1 MLFFFDN
8 LNCYSQIEVKE
19 EEDVKPFA
27 KVQSKRMKTS
37 SKTRGSSAKV
47 KEDDFSPH
55 MCRLAIAS
63 KNYIHEL
70 TVLKSP
76 FPLDNEDDREEYIWT
91 MIQETA
97 QTKTIY
103 QNTFNDAQNDP
114 ELQLSM
120 VTFVWLS
127 LRVF

>member
-19 EEDVKPFA
+19 EEDVKSFV
-27 KVQSKRMKTS
+27 KVQLKRMKTP

-47 KEDDFSPH
+47 KNDFSPH
-55 MCRLAIAS
+55 MHCLAIAS
-63 KNYIHEL
+63 KNYICEL
-70 TVLKSP
+70 TALKSP
-76 FPLDNEDDREEYIWT
+76 FPLDSKDDREEYVWT

-103 QNTFNDAQNDP
+103 QNAFNNAQNDP

-127 LRVF
+127 LHVF

>member
-1 MLFFFDN
+1 

-27 KVQSKRMKTS
+27 KVQSKRMKTP
-37 SKTRGSSAKV
+37 SKTRGSSTKV

-55 MCRLAIAS
+55 MCCLAIAS
-63 KNYIHEL
+63 KNYIREL
-70 TVLKSP
+70 TALKSP
-76 FPLDNEDDREEYIWT
+76 FPLDNEDDCEEYIWT

-103 QNTFNDAQNDP
+103 QNAFNDAFNDP

-120 VTFVWLS
+120 VTFVWLF
-127 LRVF
+127 LHAF

>member
-1 MLFFFDN
+1 VPKSKKTTSALTHATLLF
-8 LNCYSQIEVKE
+8 
-19 EEDVKPFA
+19 
-27 KVQSKRMKTS
+27 
-37 SKTRGSSAKV
+37 
-47 KEDDFSPH
+47 
-55 MCRLAIAS
+55 IAS

-70 TVLKSP
+70 TALKSP

-114 ELQLSM
+114 ELQLSI

-127 LRVF
+127 LHVF